1 MSTADPSIGEMIS
14 KGAGTL
20 ILAPT
25 ATATISASVLL
36 VSQVVLPANTARK
49 GFIIYNNSANSVY
62 LTYGPVSTGS
72 TCTRILA
79 TFTQYES
86 LGPVVYTGQI
96 SAIRNAGA
104 GTLVITELT

>member
-1 MSTADPSIGEMIS
+1 MFAAVA
-14 KGAGTL
+14 AGG
-20 ILAPT
+20 IVACPT
-25 ATATISASVLL
+25 ATPTISPSVLL
-36 VSQVVLPANTARK
+36 VSQVVLPANASRK

-62 LTYGPVSTGS
+62 LTYGPTSTGS

-79 TFTQYES
+79 TFANFES

-104 GTLVITELT
+104 GTLVITELS